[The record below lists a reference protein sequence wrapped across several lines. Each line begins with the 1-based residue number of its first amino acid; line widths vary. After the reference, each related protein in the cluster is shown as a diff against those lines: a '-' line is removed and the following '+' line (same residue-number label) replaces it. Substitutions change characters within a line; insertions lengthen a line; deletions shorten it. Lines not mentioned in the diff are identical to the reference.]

1 MVTNPHQ
8 DDLGSNGQR
17 RGSRFLRNGLAAAAS
32 AILLCA
38 ALLAQ
43 PLVVGAA
50 TPPDAVPVIAAVG
63 DIACKNPPARNRS
76 VCQYDDVSASI
87 AARNYDRFLVLG
99 DNQYE
104 YGRYVD
110 FVQNYDVYFGRLLDI
125 SSPVA
130 GNHDWGV
137 PQAAGYLRYFGDRVP
152 GYWYS
157 YELGSWHV
165 IALDSTVCGA
175 GGVNCLDGSPQYEW
189 LQKDLTAH
197 EATCTLAYWHH
208 PRWTWFKYQNADWND
223 DYEQRR
229 TEPLWNLLY
238 RRGADVVLTGHDH
251 NYSRWMPA
259 DVRGRFDPV
268 RGITQYTIGTGGR
281 NLNGF
286 GNFHTRPETFVRGQA
301 DAFGFLQ
308 MRLEPGGWDAR
319 WISARGQPSYVDE
332 STGSCH

>member
-1 MVTNPHQ
+1 MH
-8 DDLGSNGQR
+8 NG
-17 RGSRFLRNGLAAAAS
+17 AIAAAS
-32 AILLCA
+32 MIVLGA
-38 ALLAQ
+38 ALVAQ
-43 PLVVGAA
+43 PLVVNAVTPAGAA
-50 TPPDAVPVIAAVG
+50 PVIAAVG
-63 DIACKNPPARNRS
+63 DIACKNPPAKNRS

-87 AARNYDRFLVLG
+87 AARSYDRFLVLG

-104 YGRYVD
+104 YGEYAD
-110 FVQNYDVYFGRLLDI
+110 YVQNYDAYFGRLLDI

-137 PQAAGYLRYFGDRVP
+137 PKAAGYLRYFGDRVP

-157 YELGSWHV
+157 YELGTWHV

-175 GGVNCLDGSPQYEW
+175 GGVNCLAGSPQYEW
-189 LQKDLTAH
+189 LQKDLAAND
-197 EATCTLAYWHH
+197 ATCTLAYWHH

-229 TEPLWNLLY
+229 SEPLWNLLY
-238 RRGADVVLTGHDH
+238 RHGADVVLTGHDH

-259 DVRGRFDPV
+259 DRHGAFDPS
-268 RGITQYTIGTGGR
+268 RGITQYTVGTGGR

-286 GNFHTRPETFVRGQA
+286 GNFHTRPDIFVRGQA
-301 DAFGFLQ
+301 EAFGFLQ
-308 MRLEPGGWDAR
+308 MRLAPGAWHAE

-332 STGSCH
+332 SAGTCH